1 MSIKYF
7 FQEVSGDGFY
17 ARCMNLER
25 VVKKAY
31 DDALEKYD
39 VIVMPTLPYVARKL
53 NTEEESP
60 KSKYVQFELKR
71 FHMQCS
77 K

>member
-1 MSIKYF
+1 M
-7 FQEVSGDGFY
+7 SGDGFY

-60 KSKYVQFELKR
+60 KSKYSEVKR
-71 FHMQCS
+71 FDAQCS